1 MWWKI
6 LDLDSDR
13 KWNPKRI
20 RIAVRW
26 THLNRD
32 QRWTGNKTNAN
43 PMNPPLLTGTS
54 ASSSD
59 QSDSLSSYFFFFFFR
74 FRTGCDTATAEP
86 LLLPAWLGIVIA
98 CVDVFLPTPP
108 LCFFKLPLPL
118 AVALA
123 AAADASLSAAAN
135 RLEPRPCWTRSPRR
149 FCSASMVRK
158 VVMNSS

>member
-1 MWWKI
+1 MHIKI
-6 LDLDSDR
+6 KLLTMMAKSGSESETI
-13 KWNPKRI
+13 KKS
-20 RIAVRW
+20 
-26 THLNRD
+26 NRSGYES
-32 QRWTGNKTNAN
+32 QS
-43 PMNPPLLTGTS
+43 MNPPLLTGTR

-74 FRTGCDTATAEP
+74 FRTGCDAAAAEP
-86 LLLPAWLGIVIA
+86 LLLPGWLGRVIG
-98 CVDVFLPTPP
+98 CVDVFLLMPPP
-108 LCFFKLPLPL
+108 LCFFILPLLL

-123 AAADASLSAAAN
+123 AAVDASLSAAAN